1 METVRR
7 TIAVLAVIAC
17 GFVSAATAA
26 PVEPVYSLVQKEK
39 PAVIDTLRQIV
50 TIESGSR
57 DKEGLDKLADLLR
70 DRLAALG
77 GRVEMVEPG
86 PDRVQ
91 LHDTPAVIGKI
102 VVARFAGTGT
112 RKILLLA
119 HMDTVYPRGTLANR
133 PFRVDGTRAYGPG
146 IADDKG
152 GIAMILHALAILKAL
167 DFREYQTLTVAIN
180 GDEEISS
187 PGSRALITRLG
198 GEHDF
203 VFSCEPTSVARD
215 GLALATSGIAA
226 ASLTVRGRAA
236 HAGVNPEMGRNALIE
251 LSHQLLQ
258 TRDLSDPSRGVKFNW
273 TMANAGTT
281 RNVIPDEATA
291 VADVR
296 VQRLADYEATE
307 QAFRERVKTK
317 LIEDTQIEASF
328 ERRRPPLEVTPAS
341 RAVAQK
347 AQAIYAEL
355 GKQLG
360 YDESGRGGGTD
371 AAFAALS
378 GKAAV
383 VEAFGLPGF
392 GYHSPE
398 EEYVDL
404 DAVEPRLYLL
414 VRLIMDTARGQ

>member
-1 METVRR
+1 MNTFRGTV
-7 TIAVLAVIAC
+7 ALLGVLVCA
-17 GFVSAATAA
+17 FVSVASAA

-39 PAVIDTLRQIV
+39 PAVIDTLRELV

-57 DKEGLDKLADLLR
+57 DAEGLGKLADRLR

-77 GRVEMVEPG
+77 GKIEMIESG
-86 PDRVQ
+86 ADRVQ
-91 LHDTPAVIGKI
+91 LHDTPATIGKT
-102 VVARFAGTGT
+102 VVARFEGTGT

-119 HMDTVYPRGTLANR
+119 HMDTVYPPGTLANR
-133 PFRVDGTRAYGPG
+133 PFRVEGARAYGPG

-152 GIAMILHALAILKAL
+152 GIALILHALAILKAL
-167 DFREYQTLTVAIN
+167 DFREYQALTVAIN

-187 PGSRALITRLG
+187 PGSRHLITRLG

-203 VFSCEPTSVARD
+203 VFSCEPTLVSKD

-236 HAGVNPEMGRNALIE
+236 HAGVNPELGRNALIE
-251 LSHQLLQ
+251 LSHQLLG

-273 TMANAGTT
+273 TMAKAGTT

-307 QAFRERVKTK
+307 QAFRERVKTT
-317 LIEDTQIEASF
+317 LIEDTQVEANF

-341 RAVAQK
+341 RAIGQK
-347 AQAIYAEL
+347 AQAIYGEL

-360 YDESGRGGGTD
+360 YDDSGRGGGTD

-383 VEAFGLPGF
+383 VEGFGLAGF
-392 GYHSPE
+392 GYHSSE

-404 DAVEPRLYLL
+404 DSVEPRLYLL

>member
-7 TIAVLAVIAC
+7 TIALLAVLVC
-17 GFVSAATAA
+17 GLASAATAA
-26 PVEPVYSLVQKEK
+26 PVEPVYSLVQQEK
-39 PAVIDTLRQIV
+39 PAVIDTLRQLV

-57 DKEGLDKLADLLR
+57 DKEGLDKLADMLH

-77 GRVEMVEPG
+77 GQVEMVEPG

-119 HMDTVYPRGTLANR
+119 HMDTVYPPGTLANR
-133 PFRVDGTRAYGPG
+133 PFRIEGTRAYGPG

-152 GIAMILHALAILKAL
+152 GIAVILHALAILKAL

-203 VFSCEPTSVARD
+203 VFSCEPTSVSRD

-236 HAGVNPEMGRNALIE
+236 HAGVNPELGRNALIE

-317 LIEDTQIEASF
+317 LIEDTQVEANF
-328 ERRRPPLEVTPAS
+328 ERRRPPLEATPAS

-355 GKQLG
+355 DKQLG

-383 VEAFGLPGF
+383 IEAFGLPGF
-392 GYHSPE
+392 GYHSSE

-404 DAVEPRLYLL
+404 DAIEPRLYLL